1 MGEREKLLL
10 EISIFLHDCGKY
22 ISINSSPQCSYD
34 IIMATE
40 ILGLSHGERELVANV
55 VKYNTLELENTDN
68 LTVTKLLAILR
79 VANALDRSHKQKLKD
94 FKVDLKDGSLSIT
107 VKTNE
112 DITLEKGSLK
122 EKAEF
127 FEEVFGVKLLLKQR
141 KGIA

>member
-1 MGEREKLLL
+1 M
-10 EISIFLHDCGKY
+10 
-22 ISINSSPQCSYD
+22 
-34 IIMATE
+34 
-40 ILGLSHGERELVANV
+40 ERELVANV

-112 DITLEKGSLK
+112 DITLEKSSLK

-141 KGIA
+141 KGVA